1 MVVKNVQTALDIDFQ
16 RRRHMT
22 RFRFVLRQQ
31 CIVEVF
37 QHRHGFGT
45 GVLKVRSIDFVDAAV
60 NDRFLHRLQPLFAA
74 DYKFAKGKNKIGFQ
88 SQRIIFLGIVC
99 VDVHGVDILGAGRA
113 DMDDLPMQTFHQWS
127 ILRLRIAHKNIV
139 IRDEKSIANF
149 SLCAERLARAG
160 SAQNQTV
167 GVFQL
172 FTVHHNQVIGQ
183 GVQTVVQAF
192 LTVVEQL
199 LRSKRHKNCRAAGG
213 QSPLNFDLTVCQRQ
227 AAHQPLLLLKI
238 QPAQF
243 AVVLLGNADRLKH
256 VGFQFLLGLAGVQHQ
271 KRDEE
276 HPLVLTLQFFQ
287 QGFCIPPISRQIGR
301 QHVHVVSG
309 ADGFFLFLNL

>member
-1 MVVKNVQTALDIDFQ
+1 M
-16 RRRHMT
+16 MG
-22 RFRFVLRQQ
+22 FRLILRQQ
-31 CIVEVF
+31 SIVEIF

-88 SQRIIFLGIVC
+88 SQRIIFLGVVGI
-99 VDVHGVDILGAGRA
+99 DVHRVNILGAGRA
-113 DMDDLPMQTFHQWS
+113 DMDDLPVQTFHQWS

-139 IRDEKSIANF
+139 IRNEKSIANF

-172 FTVHHNQVIGQ
+172 FAVHHNQVIGQ

-213 QSPLNFDLTVCQRQ
+213 QSPLNFDLAVCQRQ
-227 AAHQPLLLLKI
+227 RGHKPLLLLKI

-243 AVVLLGNADRLKH
+243 AVVLLRNADRLKD
-256 VGFQFLLGLAGVQHQ
+256 VGFQFLLGLTGVQHQ
-271 KRDEE
+271 KSDKE

-287 QGFCIPPISRQIGR
+287 QGFCIPPVSRQIGR

-309 ADGFFLFLNL
+309 ADGFFLFLDL

>member
-1 MVVKNVQTALDIDFQ
+1 M
-16 RRRHMT
+16 MG
-22 RFRFVLRQQ
+22 FRLILRQQ
-31 CIVEVF
+31 SIVEIF

-60 NDRFLHRLQPLFAA
+60 NDRFLHRLHPLFAA

-88 SQRIIFLGIVC
+88 SQRIIFLGVVGI
-99 VDVHGVDILGAGRA
+99 DVHRVNILGAGRA
-113 DMDDLPMQTFHQWS
+113 DMDDLPVQTFHQWS

-139 IRDEKSIANF
+139 IRNEKSIANF

-172 FTVHHNQVIGQ
+172 FAVHHNQVIGQ

-199 LRSKRHKNCRAAGG
+199 LRSKRHKNCRAGG
-213 QSPLNFDLTVCQRQ
+213 QSPLNFDLAVCQRQ
-227 AAHQPLLLLKI
+227 RGHKPLLLLKI

-243 AVVLLGNADRLKH
+243 AVVLLRNADRLKD
-256 VGFQFLLGLAGVQHQ
+256 VGFQFLLGLTGVQHQ
-271 KRDEE
+271 KSDKE

-287 QGFCIPPISRQIGR
+287 QGFCIPPVSRQIGR

-309 ADGFFLFLNL
+309 ADGFFLFLDL